1 MRLTIFKRLTIGY
14 AAIMILVIFMGVY
27 VTLKLIQINRLT
39 RDAALV
45 DSATVGQVDQLF
57 DTLLTQVSFE
67 EKYLISRDRD
77 FYNKFWEVEENF
89 LKDINKLESL
99 LRTQDDNKLFVRV
112 IESYKKYLS
121 LFQQQILGLDKKSD
135 QYFWQYLNEKNKVI
149 DTINQDL
156 RKLMKQARSDRD
168 KKISASNRIV
178 SHVLKTTLI
187 IVGMA
192 LLAGLIISFFTT
204 RHINRPI
211 MLLKAKTKEIADS
224 KFTRIANITSPP
236 EIKELADDF
245 NRMCGRL
252 KELDEMKEDFIN
264 RVSHKLRT
272 PLTAIREATQML
284 LDGSYADE
292 PEKQK
297 ELLRITKVECERLIH
312 SVNRILDLSRM
323 EAHMMDFTFKKR
335 NLFPVIQKTVLK
347 LAPIARKKKIDL
359 ELKPPGKLP
368 KVWIDEERVAQVV
381 ENLLGN
387 ALKFT
392 GSKGK
397 VLIQTAVKNN
407 DKKFL
412 EVSILD
418 NGCGIPG
425 EDLATIFDKFKRV
438 GNGKNSVR
446 GTGLGLSITK
456 YIVSSHGGKIWVKS
470 KPGKGSIFSFSL
482 PVI

>member
-1 MRLTIFKRLTIGY
+1 
-14 AAIMILVIFMGVY
+14 MILVIFMGGY

-57 DTLLTQVSFE
+57 DTLFTQVSFE
-67 EKYLISRDRD
+67 EKYLISKDRD
-77 FYNKFWEVEENF
+77 FYNKFWEVEQNF
-89 LKDINKLESL
+89 LKDIGKLESL
-99 LRTQDDNKLFVRV
+99 LQTPDDNQLFVSV
-112 IESYKKYLS
+112 KASYKKYLS
-121 LFQQQILGLDKKSD
+121 LFQQQVLTLDKNPD
-135 QYFWQYLNEKNKVI
+135 QFPWQYHNAKNKLI

-156 RKLMKQARSDRD
+156 RKLIKQARSDRD
-168 KKISASNRIV
+168 KKIGASNRIV
-178 SHVLKTTLI
+178 AQVLKTTLI
-187 IVGMA
+187 IVGLA
-192 LLAGLIISFFTT
+192 IIAGLIISYFNT

-211 MLLKAKTKEIADS
+211 LLLKAKTKEIADS

-245 NRMCGRL
+245 NMMCERL

-272 PLTAIREATQML
+272 PLTAIREATRML
-284 LDGSYADE
+284 LDGSYAKD

-297 ELLRITKVECERLIH
+297 ELLKITKIECERLIH

-323 EAHMMDFTFKKR
+323 EADMMDFTFKKR
-335 NLFPVIQKTVLK
+335 NLVPVIQKTVLK

-392 GSKGK
+392 AGYGK
-397 VLIQTAVKNN
+397 VIIQTCVKNN
-407 DKKFL
+407 AKKFL

-418 NGCGIPG
+418 NGCGVPG
-425 EDLATIFDKFKRV
+425 KDLATIFDKFKRV
-438 GNGKNSVR
+438 GTATNRVG
-446 GTGLGLSITK
+446 GTGLGLSIAK

-482 PVI
+482 PVL